1 MVNNLRKRCGSSR
14 TCHQVRSWNEGLA
27 DATDSPCVRNH
38 GSLRGG
44 GNEIGASSGSWI
56 LQGSVLPKLIAHV
69 FVSWVP
75 EGLAH
80 QVSVSVLAKLGV
92 WELGSGP
99 YVQCRRRAAQR
110 LESVRRAPRG
120 GNCHACWF
128 LGAFVWGCGQGFA
141 PPGVLNFGR
150 AVGGPRLDRRV
161 ARSWLHFVCG
171 SAVHTHKHTQTQTQT
186 QTHTHTHHT

>member
-1 MVNNLRKRCGSSR
+1 M
-14 TCHQVRSWNEGLA
+14 
-27 DATDSPCVRNH
+27 
-38 GSLRGG
+38 
-44 GNEIGASSGSWI
+44 
-56 LQGSVLPKLIAHV
+56 PKLIAHV

-171 SAVHTHKHTQTQTQT
+171 SAVHTHTNTHRHRHKHRHKHSRNKQIPLEPQHASIFYNYLQCPLRCSTAMLQRTKYANTYVNPCKTTQIIEIIEACLKTS
-186 QTHTHTHHT
+186 